1 MSNISIEKLDTKIFS
16 RFGSVIE
23 KKNASELRSINQ
35 GTTTRYHNISELSL
49 ENKMEIQLFLSSQ
62 ALQEV
67 FL

>member
-1 MSNISIEKLDTKIFS
+1 MANISIEKLDTKIFS

-49 ENKMEIQLFLSSQ
+49 ESKNGNSVFLSSQ
-62 ALQEV
+62 AFQEV